1 MRNMAFK
8 FRIYPNKEQTLFIR
22 QACGCRRFVYNW
34 GLEQKQK
41 AYQEGKKV
49 NVLDIAYKLP
59 ELKEEFPWL
68 KDVYSQSHQATLRD
82 LDMAFTRFFK
92 GLAEYPT
99 FKKKGKSRNSF
110 QIPQHFKI
118 DQENQV
124 LTLPKMGEVKT
135 IMHREI
141 IGTPCSITVS
151 ANKAGDKF
159 FVSILTE
166 IDIENPEPKP
176 VDPETTIGL
185 DMGIKSFAVVSNGD
199 VFENPKC
206 LRKSQ
211 TKLGLLDR
219 QHSRKKKGGK
229 NRERARRRLA
239 RQHEKVANQRKDFL
253 HKVSDKIADENQVG
267 TICVEDL
274 NIKGMMKNHCLA
286 RAIAD
291 CSWGEFFRMLEYKCK
306 WRGIRVVQIG
316 RFEPSSRLCPCGFK
330 NDKLTLADRE
340 WTCPKCGQFHDRDL
354 LAANNVRRFGLV
366 SLMSPDHDKE
376 EKTAVGT
383 TVAKPG
389 ELSCCKGK
397 PRTRKPS
404 RL

>member
-1 MRNMAFK
+1 MRNMAYK
-8 FRIYPNKEQTLFIR
+8 FRIYPTKEQTLFIR

-49 NVLDIAYKLP
+49 NVLDIQAKLP
-59 ELKEEFPWL
+59 ELKVQFPWL
-68 KDVYSQSHQATLRD
+68 GEVNSQSHQVTLRD

-99 FKKKGKSRNSF
+99 FKKKGKSKNSF
-110 QIPQHFKI
+110 QVPQHFKI
-118 DQENQV
+118 DQESQV
-124 LTLPKMGEVKT
+124 LTLPKMGSVR
-135 IMHREI
+135 IVMHREI

-151 ANKAGDKF
+151 TNKAGDKF
-159 FVSILTE
+159 FASILTE
-166 IDIENPEPKP
+166 QDIEDPEPKP

-185 DMGIKSFAVVSNGD
+185 DMGIKSFAVVSNGE
-199 VFENPKC
+199 VFENPKF
-206 LRKSQ
+206 LRKSES
-211 TKLGLLDR
+211 KLKLLGR
-219 QHSRKKKGGK
+219 QHSRKQKDGK

-239 RQHEKVANQRKDFL
+239 RQHEKVANQRRDFL
-253 HKVSDKIADENQVG
+253 NKASSRIADESQVG
-267 TICVEDL
+267 TICIEDL
-274 NIKGMMKNHCLA
+274 NVEGMLKNHCLA
-286 RAIAD
+286 KSIQD
-291 CSWGEFFRMLEYKCK
+291 CGWGEFFGMLKYKCR
-306 WRGIRVVQIG
+306 WRGIRLVKIG

-340 WTCPKCGQFHDRDL
+340 WTCPRCGRFHDRDL

-366 SLMSPDHDKE
+366 SLMSPSHEKE
-376 EKTAVGT
+376 ETAVGT

-389 ELSCCKGK
+389 ELSRSKGK
-397 PRTRKPS
+397 PRTRKPT